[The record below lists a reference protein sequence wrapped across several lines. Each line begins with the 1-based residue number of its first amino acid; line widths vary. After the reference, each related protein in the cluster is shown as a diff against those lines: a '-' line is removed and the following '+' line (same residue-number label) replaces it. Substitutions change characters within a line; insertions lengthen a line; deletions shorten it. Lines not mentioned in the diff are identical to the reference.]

1 MFQDLFGKQPL
12 IIALDVDVHVH
23 QKVEQLVAAGIQNIE
38 LMSFAPTV
46 MAKIKQRFPHI
57 KLAQGNI
64 QTIDQLEQGNSL
76 GINFLSSPGFLAPL
90 AQTAQLYQMPYMP
103 GICNMSEAMQARSMG
118 FHDLRIAHA
127 DIKLCNLLNKY
138 SPDLKIYPM
147 NVDWEDIEQYLD
159 LPNIAAI
166 GLSDPDA
173 LQIAHIAE
181 SLQI

>member
-12 IIALDVDVHVH
+12 IISLDVDSVVH
-23 QKVEQLVAAGIQNIE
+23 QKIEQLVSAGIQNIE
-38 LMSFAPTV
+38 LMSYSPTV
-46 MAKIKQRFPHI
+46 LAKTKQRFPEI

-64 QTIDQLEQGNSL
+64 QTIEELEQAYIL
-76 GINFLSSPGFLAPL
+76 GLDFLSSPGFLAPL
-90 AQTAQLYQMPYMP
+90 AQTAQIYKMPYMP
-103 GICNMSEAMQARSMG
+103 GINSMSEAMQARAMG
-118 FHDLRIAHA
+118 FHDLRVFPG
-127 DIKLCNLLNKY
+127 DIKLCNLLSKY
-138 SPDLKIYPM
+138 APDLKIYPM
-147 NVDWEDIEQYLD
+147 NVHWDEIEQFLD